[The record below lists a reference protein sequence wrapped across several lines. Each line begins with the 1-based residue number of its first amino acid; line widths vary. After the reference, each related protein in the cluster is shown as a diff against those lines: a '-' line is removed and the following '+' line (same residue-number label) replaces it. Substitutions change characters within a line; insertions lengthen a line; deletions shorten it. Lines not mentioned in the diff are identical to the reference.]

1 MQVVAQMQQQQ
12 NTQMNMMMNLI
23 NQVQGQ
29 GVGEA
34 TAAAQD
40 AGDTPDPG
48 NIDFQGIRL
57 CTSCGKRAY
66 LREGIC
72 FNMDCV
78 SWKHLCHIKSG
89 GTLLLRRVSPSGV
102 QVLFRF
108 L

>member
-1 MQVVAQMQQQQ
+1 
-12 NTQMNMMMNLI
+12 MNMMMSLI

-34 TAAAQD
+34 PVAAQD

-48 NIDFQGIRL
+48 NSDFQGIRL
-57 CTSCGKRAY
+57 CTSCGKQTY
-66 LREGIC
+66 LREGVC

-78 SWKHLCHIKSG
+78 PWKHLFHKKSG

-102 QVLFRF
+102 QVLLRF
-108 L
+108 FADFFGQKQS